1 VVLLTD
7 ASATTSPRYC
17 HEATIYNTRQCF
29 GFTTET
35 DAVLGALRQSELP
48 QQEDRQA
55 TAGTG
60 EHP

>member
-1 VVLLTD
+1 MVLLTD
-7 ASATTSPRYC
+7 ASATTSPGYC

-35 DAVLGALRQSELP
+35 DAVLGALLQTELQ
-48 QQEDRQA
+48 QQEDRQG

-60 EHP
+60 ERP